1 MGINGLNFKRV
12 NRARPR
18 AALHIRLAR
27 MIKRKRVAMTRL
39 EAEANRLRYVRSLR
53 EMARVAAKLDVP
65 IDPLQPVPTPPELPG
80 RAWVEFKQGMT
91 DLKPAVKPE
100 TAQAEPQPALATT

>member
-39 EAEANRLRYVRSLR
+39 EAEANRIRYVRSLR

-65 IDPLQPVPTPPELPG
+65 IDPLQPIPAPPELPG
-80 RAWVEFKQGMT
+80 QKWVEHLQGMGP
-91 DLKPAVKPE
+91 LNPPVVAKP
-100 TAQAEPQPALATT
+100 AEPQPA